1 MQMNGSVSEEPS
13 AFFVA
18 HSRGTGV
25 GSVQWGTW
33 YKINLI
39 GLSEKWNGLSPVLI
53 SEPVI

>member
-1 MQMNGSVSEEPS
+1 MQMNESVSEEPS